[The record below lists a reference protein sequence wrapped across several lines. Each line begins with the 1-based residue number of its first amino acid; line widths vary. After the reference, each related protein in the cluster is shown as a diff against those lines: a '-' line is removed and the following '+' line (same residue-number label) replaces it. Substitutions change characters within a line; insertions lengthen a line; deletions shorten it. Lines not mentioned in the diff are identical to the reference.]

1 MLWRRIRAQNPNI
14 EERKLDIETDWH
26 RDMQSEVKRD
36 KLQKETLT
44 KRQTL
49 RQAQDDTGLCET
61 TARNAL
67 STNRLVLTRQLQHK
81 ADIPLSG

>member
-49 RQAQDDTGLCET
+49 RQA
-61 TARNAL
+61 
-67 STNRLVLTRQLQHK
+67 
-81 ADIPLSG
+81 